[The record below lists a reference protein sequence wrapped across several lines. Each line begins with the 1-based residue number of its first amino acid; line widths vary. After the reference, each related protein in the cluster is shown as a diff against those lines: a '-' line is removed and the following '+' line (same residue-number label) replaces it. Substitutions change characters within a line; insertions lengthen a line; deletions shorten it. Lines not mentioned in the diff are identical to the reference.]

1 MTKMEELNAR
11 VERVERS
18 VFEHSLCPK
27 KLDELLDMQGE
38 ISDIRESFLNQPFT
52 GIAVEELEDLRF
64 RILECEF
71 NVHIFASEA
80 MYQSTEESMRR
91 LNDLYETVSDGGENQ

>member
-1 MTKMEELNAR
+1 MEELKAR

-27 KLDELLDMQGE
+27 KLDDLFDMQAE

-52 GIAVEELEDLRF
+52 GTTVEELEDLRF

-80 MYQSTEESMRR
+80 MCQSTEETMRR
-91 LNDLYETVSDGGENQ
+91 LNDLYETVSEGGENQ